1 MDTAPVHLD
10 KERFGMARLDKKR
23 FGMVYFGMVHLDN
36 LDTGHCHIA
45 SAAARS
51 DSMAAGDMNLVNI
64 HSEGIRLAHI
74 HLAHIRLAAQNQP
87 ASDCVS
93 SY

>member
-1 MDTAPVHLD
+1 MDTVPVHLD
-10 KERFGMARLDKKR
+10 KERFGMARLDKEH
-23 FGMVYFGMVHLDN
+23 FGMVHLDN

-45 SAAARS
+45 SAAVRF
-51 DSMAAGDMNLVNI
+51 DSMAAGDMDLVNI

-74 HLAHIRLAAQNQP
+74 RLAAQNQP
-87 ASDCVS
+87 ASVCVS

>member
-10 KERFGMARLDKKR
+10 KERFGMARLDMVR

-45 SAAARS
+45 SAAVRP

-74 HLAHIRLAAQNQP
+74 HLAAQNQP
-87 ASDCVS
+87 ASVCVS

>member
-10 KERFGMARLDKKR
+10 KERFGMARLDKVH
-23 FGMVYFGMVHLDN
+23 FGMARFGMVHLDN
-36 LDTGHCHIA
+36 LDTGHFHIA
-45 SAAARS
+45 SAAVRS
-51 DSMAAGDMNLVNI
+51 DSMAAGD
-64 HSEGIRLAHI
+64 SEGIRLAHI

-87 ASDCVS
+87 ASVCVS

>member
-1 MDTAPVHLD
+1 
-10 KERFGMARLDKKR
+10 MARLDKVH
-23 FGMVYFGMVHLDN
+23 FGMARFGMVHLDN

-45 SAAARS
+45 SAAVRS
-51 DSMAAGDMNLVNI
+51 DSMAVGDMDLVNI

-87 ASDCVS
+87 ASVCVS

>member
-10 KERFGMARLDKKR
+10 KERFGMARLDMVR
-23 FGMVYFGMVHLDN
+23 FGMVYFGMVYFGMVHLDN

-45 SAAARS
+45 SAAVRS
-51 DSMAAGDMNLVNI
+51 DSMAAGDMDLVNI

-74 HLAHIRLAAQNQP
+74 HFAAQNQP
-87 ASDCVS
+87 ASVCVS

>member
-10 KERFGMARLDKKR
+10 KARFGKARLDKVHFGMAR
-23 FGMVYFGMVHLDN
+23 FGMVHLDN

-45 SAAARS
+45 SAAVRP

-74 HLAHIRLAAQNQP
+74 HLAAQNQP
-87 ASDCVS
+87 ASVCVS

>member
-1 MDTAPVHLD
+1 
-10 KERFGMARLDKKR
+10 MARLDKKR
-23 FGMVYFGMVHLDN
+23 FGMVHLDN

-45 SAAARS
+45 SAAVRS
-51 DSMAAGDMNLVNI
+51 DSMAAGDMDLVNI

-87 ASDCVS
+87 ASVCVS

>member
-10 KERFGMARLDKKR
+10 KARFGKACLDMVR
-23 FGMVYFGMVHLDN
+23 FGMVCFGMVHLDN

-45 SAAARS
+45 SAVVRS
-51 DSMAAGDMNLVNI
+51 DSMAAGDMDLVNI

-74 HLAHIRLAAQNQP
+74 HLAAQNQP
-87 ASDCVS
+87 ASVCVS

>member
-10 KERFGMARLDKKR
+10 KERFGMARLDKEHFGMVR
-23 FGMVYFGMVHLDN
+23 FGMLHLDN
-36 LDTGHCHIA
+36 LDTEHCHIA
-45 SAAARS
+45 SAAVRS
-51 DSMAAGDMNLVNI
+51 DNMAAGDMDLVNI

-74 HLAHIRLAAQNQP
+74 HLAAQNQP
-87 ASDCVS
+87 ASVCVS

>member
-10 KERFGMARLDKKR
+10 KERFGMARLDKVH
-23 FGMVYFGMVHLDN
+23 FGMARLDN
-36 LDTGHCHIA
+36 LDTGHRHIA
-45 SAAARS
+45 SAAVRS

-64 HSEGIRLAHI
+64 HSEGIRSAHI

-87 ASDCVS
+87 ASVCVS

>member
-1 MDTAPVHLD
+1 MDTVPVHLD
-10 KERFGMARLDKKR
+10 KERFGMARLDKEH
-23 FGMVYFGMVHLDN
+23 FGMVYLDN
-36 LDTGHCHIA
+36 LDMGHCRIA
-45 SAAARS
+45 SAAVRS
-51 DSMAAGDMNLVNI
+51 DSMAAGDMDLVNI

-87 ASDCVS
+87 ASVCVS

>member
-10 KERFGMARLDKKR
+10 KERLGMARLDKKR

-36 LDTGHCHIA
+36 LDTGHCHFA
-45 SAAARS
+45 SAAVRS
-51 DSMAAGDMNLVNI
+51 DSMAAGDMDLVNI

-74 HLAHIRLAAQNQP
+74 HLAAQNQP
-87 ASDCVS
+87 ASVCVS

>member
-10 KERFGMARLDKKR
+10 KARFGKARLDK
-23 FGMVYFGMVHLDN
+23 VHFGMVHLDNLDN

-45 SAAARS
+45 SAAVRS
-51 DSMAAGDMNLVNI
+51 DSMAAGDMDLVNI

-87 ASDCVS
+87 ASVCVS

>member
-1 MDTAPVHLD
+1 
-10 KERFGMARLDKKR
+10 MARLDKKR

-45 SAAARS
+45 SAAVRS
-51 DSMAAGDMNLVNI
+51 DSMAAGDMDLVNI

-74 HLAHIRLAAQNQP
+74 HFAHIRLAAQNQP
-87 ASDCVS
+87 ASVCVS

>member
-10 KERFGMARLDKKR
+10 KERFGMARLDMVR
-23 FGMVYFGMVHLDN
+23 FGMMHLDN

-45 SAAARS
+45 SAVVRS
-51 DSMAAGDMNLVNI
+51 DSMAAGDMDLVNI

-74 HLAHIRLAAQNQP
+74 HLAAQNQP
-87 ASDCVS
+87 ASVCVS